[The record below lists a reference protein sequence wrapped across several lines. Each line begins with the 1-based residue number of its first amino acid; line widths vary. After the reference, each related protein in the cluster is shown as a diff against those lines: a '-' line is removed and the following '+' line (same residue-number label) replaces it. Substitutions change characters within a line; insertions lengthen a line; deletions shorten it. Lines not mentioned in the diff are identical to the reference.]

1 MKLCSTDIVLSSRL
15 RTDRA
20 FIVGSMFGPMV
31 LCVGGTAE
39 EALDIFHGAFCD
51 PVEADDPAL
60 ADCGGLEGALAEG
73 SVVSTE
79 AGFRWAD
86 HYVWLKE
93 FTGKDA
99 VRRAGRY
106 WRNETYFAGA

>member
-1 MKLCSTDIVLSSRL
+1 MKLCLKDIVLCSGF

-39 EALDIFHGAFCD
+39 EALDVFHGAFCD
-51 PVEADDPAL
+51 PVRADDPAL
-60 ADCGGLEGALAEG
+60 ADCGGLEGALDEG
-73 SVVSTE
+73 SVVWSE
-79 AGFRWAD
+79 EGPRWAD
-86 HYVWLKE
+86 EYVWLKE

-99 VRRAGRY
+99 IRRAGRY
-106 WRNETYFAGA
+106 WRGETYFAGA